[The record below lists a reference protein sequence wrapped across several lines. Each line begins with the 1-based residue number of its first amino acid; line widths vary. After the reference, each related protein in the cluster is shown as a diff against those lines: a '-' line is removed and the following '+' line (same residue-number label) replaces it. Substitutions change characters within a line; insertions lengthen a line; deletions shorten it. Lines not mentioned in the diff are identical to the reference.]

1 MAVVASP
8 AATPVHTGSAGRALD
23 SVRRGWA
30 GWVLTI
36 ILAVL
41 ILYPLGMLFWASLHS
56 GGPNDPTSTFTLAN
70 YQKVFSTA
78 STYELIWTTTW
89 LAVVR
94 VILAS
99 AIGIFLAWVVT
110 RTDTPWRRG
119 IEVLVWIKF
128 FAPPLPILVAWA
140 LLAGKNGLLNAMA
153 QQLPFVTGPIFDIY
167 SFAGIIWV
175 STINLAALFFLL
187 TVPAFRSMDAT
198 LEDSA
203 RLCGASRL
211 QTLRNVTVPVLLPT
225 ILGAVFLALIFVL
238 ESFEAEVLFGSP
250 AKIYVLSTRIFAFT
264 QEFPPDLPS
273 ATALSSVFLLAVAVL
288 IIIQLRLLGG
298 RSFITV
304 SGRGF
309 NTQPTPLGPWRW
321 VTFAICILY
330 FLIAAVIPLSVLVLG
345 SVMQAWGVWNFS
357 SLTGEHW
364 RTALADPRLG
374 LAMRN
379 TVTLGVAV
387 GVFGTIVCALA
398 AYVIVRTRSKAR
410 MLLEFITWAPRTVPG
425 AVLGIAF
432 LWAYVG
438 GLWVFRP
445 LYGTLAMLV
454 IVLIA
459 NGIPLGSR
467 LANGAIHQV
476 AEELEEAAWVSG
488 ASWLHSFREVLV
500 PIMAPALLTSFLFLF
515 LSAIRNL
522 VLVVF
527 FYRPESRVLS
537 TILWE
542 SWTGGTPERAL
553 VSGLVMMLM
562 AAVALSLALLLRR
575 KVNVASV

>member
-1 MAVVASP
+1 VVDAARQSWP
-8 AATPVHTGSAGRALD
+8 AWL
-23 SVRRGWA
+23 
-30 GWVLTI
+30 LTFV
-36 ILAVL
+36 LAVL
-41 ILYPLGMLFWASLHS
+41 ILYPLGMLFWASVHT
-56 GGPNDPTSTFTLAN
+56 GGPNDPSSTFTLDN

-78 STYELIWTTTW
+78 STYELIWTTAW

-94 VILAS
+94 VALGAV
-99 AIGIFLAWVVT
+99 IGIFLAWVVT

-140 LLAGKNGLLNAMA
+140 LLAGKNGALNAILLN
-153 QQLPFVTGPIFDIY
+153 LGVISEPFFNVY
-167 SFAGIIWV
+167 SYAGIIWV
-175 STINLAALFFLL
+175 SIINLAALMFLL

-211 QTLRNVTVPVLLPT
+211 ETLKNVTVPVLLPT
-225 ILGAVFLALIFVL
+225 ILGAIFLAFIFIL

-264 QEFPPDLPS
+264 QEFPPDLAS
-273 ATALSSVFLLAVAVL
+273 ATALSSVFLVAVALLIVL
-288 IIIQLRLLGG
+288 QIRLLRGK
-298 RSFITV
+298 SFITI

-309 NTQPTPLGPWRW
+309 NTQPTPLGRWRW

-330 FLIAAVIPLSVLVLG
+330 FFIAAVLPLSVLLLG
-345 SVMQAWGVWNFS
+345 SVMQAWGIWNFS
-357 SLTGEHW
+357 ALTGEHW
-364 RTALADPRLG
+364 RMALADPRLG
-374 LAMRN
+374 LAVRN
-379 TVTLGVAV
+379 TMTLGVAV
-387 GVFGTIVCALA
+387 GVIGTIVCALG
-398 AYVIVRTRSKAR
+398 AYVVVRTRSNVR
-410 MLLEFITWAPRTVPG
+410 HLLEFITWAPRTVPG

-438 GLWVFRP
+438 GLWIFRP

-476 AEELEEAAWVSG
+476 AEELEEAARVSG
-488 ASWLHSFREVLV
+488 ASWMRTFGQVLL

-527 FYRPESRVLS
+527 FYRPDSRVLS

-553 VSGLVMMLM
+553 VSGLVMMAM
-562 AAVALSLALLLRR
+562 SAVALAFALMLQRR
-575 KVNVASV
+575 VNVSSV

>member
-1 MAVVASP
+1 VAVLAKP
-8 AATPVHTGSAGRALD
+8 AATRAPSASLGRVVD
-23 SVRRGWA
+23 SVRQSWA
-30 GWVLTI
+30 PWLLTS
-36 ILAVL
+36 ILAIL
-41 ILYPLGMLFWASLHS
+41 ILYPLGMLFWASVHT
-56 GGPNDPTSTFTLAN
+56 GGPNDPTSTFTLDN
-70 YQKVFSTA
+70 YQKVFSTP

-94 VILAS
+94 VALA
-99 AIGIFLAWVVT
+99 AVIGIFLAWVVT

-140 LLAGKNGLLNAMA
+140 LLAGKNGLLNAIL
-153 QQLPFVTGPIFDIY
+153 QQLGVISEPLFNVY
-167 SFAGIIWV
+167 SYAGIIWV
-175 STINLAALFFLL
+175 SIINLAALMFLL

-225 ILGAVFLALIFVL
+225 VLGAIFLSFIFVL

-264 QEFPPDLPS
+264 QEFPPDLAS
-273 ATALSSVFLLAVAVL
+273 ATALSSVFLVAVALL
-288 IIIQLRLLGG
+288 IILQLRLLRGK
-298 RSFITV
+298 SFITV

-309 NTQPTPLGPWRW
+309 NTQPTPLGRWRW

-330 FLIAAVIPLSVLVLG
+330 FFIAAVLPLSVLLLG
-345 SVMQAWGVWNFS
+345 SVMQAWGIWNFT

-364 RTALADPRLG
+364 RMALADPRLG

-379 TVTLGVAV
+379 TMTLGVAV
-387 GVFGTIVCALA
+387 GVFGTIVCALG
-398 AYVIVRTRSKAR
+398 AYVVVRTRSSVR
-410 MLLEFITWAPRTVPG
+410 GLLEFITWAPRTVPG

-438 GLWVFRP
+438 GLWIFRP

-467 LANGAIHQV
+467 LANGAIYQV
-476 AEELEEAAWVSG
+476 AEELEEAARVSG
-488 ASWLHSFREVLV
+488 ASWIRTFGQVLL

-553 VSGLVMMLM
+553 VSGMIMMIM
-562 AAVALSLALLLRR
+562 SGIALALALLLQRR
-575 KVNVASV
+575 VNVSSV

>member
-1 MAVVASP
+1 VV
-8 AATPVHTGSAGRALD
+8 D
-23 SVRRGWA
+23 SVRQSWA
-30 GWVLTI
+30 PWLLTS
-36 ILAVL
+36 ILAIL
-41 ILYPLGMLFWASLHS
+41 ILYPLGMLFWASVHT
-56 GGPNDPTSTFTLAN
+56 GGPNDPTSTFTLDN
-70 YQKVFSTA
+70 YQKVFSTP

-94 VILAS
+94 VALA
-99 AIGIFLAWVVT
+99 AVIGIFLAWVVT

-140 LLAGKNGLLNAMA
+140 LLAGKNGLLNAIL
-153 QQLPFVTGPIFDIY
+153 QQLGVISEPLFNVY
-167 SFAGIIWV
+167 SYAGIIWV
-175 STINLAALFFLL
+175 SIINLAALMFLL

-225 ILGAVFLALIFVL
+225 VLGAIFLSFIFVL

-264 QEFPPDLPS
+264 QEFPPDLAS
-273 ATALSSVFLLAVAVL
+273 ATALSSVFLVAVALL
-288 IIIQLRLLGG
+288 IILQLRLLRGK
-298 RSFITV
+298 SFITV

-309 NTQPTPLGPWRW
+309 NTQPTPLGRWRW

-330 FLIAAVIPLSVLVLG
+330 FFIAAVLPLSVLLLG
-345 SVMQAWGVWNFS
+345 SVMQAWGIWNFT

-364 RTALADPRLG
+364 RMALADPRLG

-379 TVTLGVAV
+379 TMTLGVAV
-387 GVFGTIVCALA
+387 GVFGTIVCALG
-398 AYVIVRTRSKAR
+398 AYVVVRTRSSVR
-410 MLLEFITWAPRTVPG
+410 GLLEFITWAPRTVPG

-438 GLWVFRP
+438 GLWIFRP

-467 LANGAIHQV
+467 LANGAIYQV
-476 AEELEEAAWVSG
+476 AEELEEAARVSG
-488 ASWLHSFREVLV
+488 ASWIRTFGQVLL

-553 VSGLVMMLM
+553 VSGMIMMIM
-562 AAVALSLALLLRR
+562 SGIALALALLLQRR
-575 KVNVASV
+575 VNVSSV

>member
-1 MAVVASP
+1 
-8 AATPVHTGSAGRALD
+8 
-23 SVRRGWA
+23 
-30 GWVLTI
+30 
-36 ILAVL
+36 
-41 ILYPLGMLFWASLHS
+41 
-56 GGPNDPTSTFTLAN
+56 
-70 YQKVFSTA
+70 
-78 STYELIWTTTW
+78 
-89 LAVVR
+89 
-94 VILAS
+94 
-99 AIGIFLAWVVT
+99 
-110 RTDTPWRRG
+110 
-119 IEVLVWIKF
+119 
-128 FAPPLPILVAWA
+128 
-140 LLAGKNGLLNAMA
+140 
-153 QQLPFVTGPIFDIY
+153 
-167 SFAGIIWV
+167 
-175 STINLAALFFLL
+175 
-187 TVPAFRSMDAT
+187 MDAT

-225 ILGAVFLALIFVL
+225 VLGAIFLSFIFVL

-264 QEFPPDLPS
+264 QEFPPDLAS
-273 ATALSSVFLLAVAVL
+273 ATALSSVFLVAVALLIVL
-288 IIIQLRLLGG
+288 QLRLLRGK
-298 RSFITV
+298 SFITV

-309 NTQPTPLGPWRW
+309 NTQPTPLGRWRW

-330 FLIAAVIPLSVLVLG
+330 FLIAAVLPLSVLLLG
-345 SVMQAWGVWNFS
+345 SVMQAWGIWNFT

-364 RTALADPRLG
+364 RMALADARLG
-374 LAMRN
+374 LAVRN
-379 TVTLGVAV
+379 TMTLGVAV
-387 GVFGTIVCALA
+387 GVFGTIVCALG
-398 AYVIVRTRSKAR
+398 AYVVVRTRSSVR
-410 MLLEFITWAPRTVPG
+410 GLLEFITWAPRTVPG

-438 GLWVFRP
+438 GLWIFRP

-467 LANGAIHQV
+467 LANGAIYQV
-476 AEELEEAAWVSG
+476 AEELEEAARVSG
-488 ASWLHSFREVLV
+488 ASWIRTFGQVLL

-542 SWTGGTPERAL
+542 SWTGGTPECAL
-553 VSGLVMMLM
+553 VSGMIMMM
-562 AAVALSLALLLRR
+562 MSGIALALALLLQRR
-575 KVNVASV
+575 VNVSSV